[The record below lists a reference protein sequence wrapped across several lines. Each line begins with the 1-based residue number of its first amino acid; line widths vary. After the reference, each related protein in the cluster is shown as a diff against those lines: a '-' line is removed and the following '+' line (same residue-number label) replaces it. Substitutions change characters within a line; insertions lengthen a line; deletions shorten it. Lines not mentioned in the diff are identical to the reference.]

1 MEGTRGGS
9 GLVVRQHARARRVAR
24 YFHFHRPTVRLS
36 LSLCGA
42 CPVHA
47 HGLFFP
53 PLRTHEAGVV
63 YDETNG

>member
-1 MEGTRGGS
+1 MVGQDSSYDST
-9 GLVVRQHARARRVAR
+9 RARVASR
-24 YFHFHRPTVRLS
+24 DIFIFTARRSVS